1 MTGKL
6 ACVSMTGNLVRH
18 ASRMNNRV
26 SNTAPTYRKYRAK
39 GIGRS
44 VCPVQGS
51 IWQALSELK
60 RQ

>member
-1 MTGKL
+1 
-6 ACVSMTGNLVRH
+6 LVRH
-18 ASRMNNRV
+18 AARMSNRV
-26 SNTAPTYRKYRAK
+26 SNAPPTYRKYRAK